1 MTGTFLA
8 PALHQVVVAE
18 FRDPDQALE
27 AIPSL
32 CRLQV
37 NGVQVERWSLA
48 LEQACE
54 QAQISMMV
62 APRSREGTLWGLPD
76 LMHARFPKPVR
87 SPARGGLLAEGLVL
101 TVPGVPRLDGLALT
115 RDHENETHYHQLIAL
130 RRNLDGTT
138 RGLTGDGLRLC
149 RVDKDLL
156 SFLRFDAGGPGDET
170 VVVANLT
177 GRQIQ
182 CRLGFPGPGPW
193 VLRYASDRESGEVL
207 YTDAQPLDGHPCSA
221 ELTLAPGSLQILSEN
236 PWKELQT

>member
-27 AIPSL
+27 AIPNL

-37 NGVQVERWSLA
+37 NGIQVERWSLA

-54 QAQISMMV
+54 SAQIAMMV

-76 LMHARFPKPVR
+76 LLHARFPKPVR

-101 TVPGVPRLDGLALT
+101 TVPGVPRLDGLALA
-115 RDHENETHYHQLIAL
+115 RQDEIDRHYHRLIAL
-130 RRNLDGTT
+130 RRNLDGST
-138 RGLTGDGLRLC
+138 RGLSGDGLRLC

-170 VVVANLT
+170 LVVANLSGDT
-177 GRQIQ
+177 IQ
-182 CRLGFPGPGPW
+182 CKMGFPGPGPW
-193 VLRYASDRESGEVL
+193 VVRYASDRESGDVI
-207 YTDAQPLDGHPCSA
+207 YTESQSLDGHPCSA
-221 ELTLAPGSLQILSEN
+221 EITLGPNSLQILSEN
-236 PWKELQT
+236 PWHPA